1 MALRTFLRKR
11 GVTLG
16 VALAV
21 LGAAAVLQ
29 FTGVNP
35 AVSQTLFLTAYQA
48 DDDPGDPNAGVWKDT
63 RAVQV
68 PLSAQLGS
76 YAAGG
81 GSIATVSAQ
90 AVHYNDRLYLRVQWA
105 DSTTDD
111 STTRVEDFSDAVALE
126 FPARSASS
134 VPSICMGQAD
144 AGVNIWHWRADS
156 EKGLSDPGN
165 VYVGAQIDVDV
176 KKDRLFYT
184 ARDAGNPFANPEL
197 GSVQTLVAHAF
208 GTLSTANVQD
218 VAGKGVRVGDGW
230 AVVFSRNYAGGD
242 FDQAAFAPGTK
253 TDMAIAVWN
262 GSEDD
267 RNGRK
272 SISQFMTL
280 NISATATSAG
290 GGNNT
295 LVFALAAASLIG
307 LAALGVGLAAH
318 GMKETGGR

>member
-1 MALRTFLRKR
+1 MKIQRLRHWRSMA
-11 GVTLG
+11 VTLG
-16 VALAV
+16 VLI
-21 LGAAAVLQ
+21 AAGVLQ
-29 FTGVNP
+29 FADANP

-63 RAVQV
+63 RAVQI

-105 DSTTDD
+105 DSTADD

-165 VYVGAQIDVDV
+165 VYVGAQIDLDV
-176 KKDRLFYT
+176 KKDTLFYT
-184 ARDAGNPFANPEL
+184 ARDADNPFANPEL
-197 GSVQTLVAHAF
+197 GSVQTLVSRAF
-208 GTLSTANVQD
+208 GSLSKANVQD
-218 VAGKGVRVGDGW
+218 VAGKGVRVGDAW
-230 AVVFSRNYAGGD
+230 AVVFSRNYAGAD
-242 FDQAAFAPGTK
+242 FDQAAFAPGIQ

-272 SISQFMTL
+272 SVSQFVTL
-280 NISATATSAG
+280 RISAASTPGG
-290 GGNNT
+290 GGNKT

-307 LAALGVGLAAH
+307 LGALGVGLAAH